1 MAVFTL
7 FPVNFLSFINNE
19 KVQFLIWIIIAFS
32 DSIVGGLLLYRVRL
46 LFERKLFLSYN
57 SSIK

>member
-1 MAVFTL
+1 MTVFTL

-32 DSIVGGLLLYRVRL
+32 GSIVGGLLYRVRL

>member
-32 DSIVGGLLLYRVRL
+32 GSIVGGLLYRVRL